1 MINVNTKVKELIM
14 IILKEEKDMLLDKV
28 KGYSHTISSHVLRKV
43 VAVNPCV
50 LNGINY
56 FINTH
61 IHMN

>member
-1 MINVNTKVKELIM
+1 MINVNAKVKELM
-14 IILKEEKDMLLDKV
+14 VIILKEEKDMLLDKV
-28 KGYSHTISSHVLRKV
+28 KGYSHSISSHVLRKM

-61 IHMN
+61 VHMN